1 MVAAAEDA
9 LLNAAANASSTG
21 SSPTSAFA
29 VFTLTLLMASMTG
42 LGSVPFFLLPKG
54 EKLSPLYAGLANAIA
69 CGVMLAASF
78 DMVHEGQPHG
88 PGLVVFGLFCGATFI
103 AFLQKILRAHEDVSF
118 ANLVGADAR
127 KTLLVVGI
135 MTAHSFGE
143 GSGVGVSFSGVH
155 GWAQGCLVTFAIGV
169 HNVPEGLAVST
180 VLASKGVKPMQ
191 CLFWSVVSSLPQTV
205 TAVPSFLFVET
216 FTSLMPFGVGF
227 SAGCMIWIVFAE
239 LLPDAFEGAEDARAV
254 ATAATMS
261 AAALEGFRMAMQ
273 RLDNEDGTLRAP
285 TLKDFGLGVDD
296 AGSGGGKSTFYLALA
311 PAFIASFA
319 LFTLR
324 FTNKRGMMLVE
335 RLFRD
340 KVRRNDEIDI
350 NNKNSNGNIEG
361 DVLKSSSGS
370 RKSNFADGKIG
381 ATLGIASGVLIV
393 MGFRA
398 LLLTLRAIYYG
409 GVVEIVFA
417 VVGVVL
423 ARLILL
429 RLPKLVFFD
438 AFSSSEGAEKNT
450 TTTTTNSS
458 SSLASLANGWD
469 AIDGAFEAFIVSITC
484 VSLSILDGVR
494 FASAS
499 ESLENIHIEFPAC
512 IRALLRT
519 APAALSA
526 FSCKAGNASELAL
539 RASLSV
545 GFAFFSSAVVAAKF
559 VKVFKS
565 EQDLNKHLEESSGK
579 KNLFKIEGLLEAAS
593 CLMCAYAFSR
603 ALWPRATRETR
614 RGSND
619 EQAGLMLGLMLGV
632 SANVALFAL
641 GSMTPY
647 MDAL

>member
-1 MVAAAEDA
+1 MVGAASEGALSSDDVVAAV
-9 LLNAAANASSTG
+9 T
-21 SSPTSAFA
+21 PTS
-29 VFTLTLLMASMTG
+29 VFVLTLLMASMTG

-191 CLFWSVVSSLPQTV
+191 CLFWSIMSSLPQTV

-285 TLKDFGLGVDD
+285 TLKDFGLGGDD
-296 AGSGGGKSTFYLALA
+296 VGSGGGGGKSTFYLALA

-324 FTNKRGMMLVE
+324 FTNKKGMLLVE

-350 NNKNSNGNIEG
+350 NSNNNNIEG
-361 DVLKSSSGS
+361 DVLKSSSAR
-370 RKSNFADGKIG
+370 RKSSFADGKIG

-393 MGFRA
+393 MGVRA
-398 LLLTLRAIYYG
+398 MLLTLRAIYYG

-417 VVGVVL
+417 VVGVML
-423 ARLILL
+423 ARFILL
-429 RLPKLVFFD
+429 RLPKLVFLDVFY
-438 AFSSSEGAEKNT
+438 SSESAEKNS
-450 TTTTTNSS
+450 TTTNSS

-469 AIDGAFEAFIVSITC
+469 AIDGAFEAFIVSVTC
-484 VSLSILDGVR
+484 VSLSVLDGVR

-512 IRALLRT
+512 IRALVRT

-545 GFAFFSSAVVAAKF
+545 GFAFFFSAVVAAKF

-565 EQDLNKHLEESSGK
+565 ERDLNKHLEESSGK

-647 MDAL
+647 TDAL

>member
-1 MVAAAEDA
+1 MVGAASEGALSSDDVVAAV
-9 LLNAAANASSTG
+9 T
-21 SSPTSAFA
+21 PTS
-29 VFTLTLLMASMTG
+29 VFVLTLLMASMTG

-191 CLFWSVVSSLPQTV
+191 CLFWSIVSSLPQTV

-285 TLKDFGLGVDD
+285 TLKDFGLGGDD
-296 AGSGGGKSTFYLALA
+296 VGSGGGGGKSTFYLALA

-324 FTNKRGMMLVE
+324 FTNKRGTLLVE

-350 NNKNSNGNIEG
+350 NSNNNNIEG
-361 DVLKSSSGS
+361 DVLKSSSAR
-370 RKSNFADGKIG
+370 RKSSFADGKIG

-393 MGFRA
+393 MGVRA
-398 LLLTLRAIYYG
+398 MLLTLRAIYYG

-417 VVGVVL
+417 VVGVML
-423 ARLILL
+423 ARFILL
-429 RLPKLVFFD
+429 RLPKLVFLDVFY
-438 AFSSSEGAEKNT
+438 SSESAEKNS
-450 TTTTTNSS
+450 TTTNSS

-469 AIDGAFEAFIVSITC
+469 AIDGAFEAFIVSVTC
-484 VSLSILDGVR
+484 VSLSVLDGVR

-512 IRALLRT
+512 IRALVRT

-545 GFAFFSSAVVAAKF
+545 GFAFFFSAVVAAKF

-565 EQDLNKHLEESSGK
+565 ERDLNKHLEESSGK

-647 MDAL
+647 TDAL

>member
-1 MVAAAEDA
+1 MVGAASEGALSSDDVVAAV
-9 LLNAAANASSTG
+9 T
-21 SSPTSAFA
+21 PTS
-29 VFTLTLLMASMTG
+29 VFVLTLLMASMTG

-285 TLKDFGLGVDD
+285 TLKDFGLGGDD
-296 AGSGGGKSTFYLALA
+296 VGSGGGGGKSTFYLALA

-324 FTNKRGMMLVE
+324 FTNKRGTLLVE

-350 NNKNSNGNIEG
+350 NSNNNNIEG
-361 DVLKSSSGS
+361 DVLKSSSAR
-370 RKSNFADGKIG
+370 RKSSFADGKIG

-393 MGFRA
+393 MGVRA
-398 LLLTLRAIYYG
+398 MLLTLRAIYYG

-417 VVGVVL
+417 VVGVML
-423 ARLILL
+423 ARFILL
-429 RLPKLVFFD
+429 RLPKLVFLD
-438 AFSSSEGAEKNT
+438 VFSSSESAEKNS
-450 TTTTTNSS
+450 TTTNSS

-484 VSLSILDGVR
+484 VSLSVLDGVR

-512 IRALLRT
+512 IRALVRT

-545 GFAFFSSAVVAAKF
+545 GFAFFFSAVVAAKF

-565 EQDLNKHLEESSGK
+565 ERDLNKHLEESSGK

-647 MDAL
+647 TDAL

>member
-1 MVAAAEDA
+1 
-9 LLNAAANASSTG
+9 
-21 SSPTSAFA
+21 
-29 VFTLTLLMASMTG
+29 
-42 LGSVPFFLLPKG
+42 
-54 EKLSPLYAGLANAIA
+54 
-69 CGVMLAASF
+69 
-78 DMVHEGQPHG
+78 
-88 PGLVVFGLFCGATFI
+88 
-103 AFLQKILRAHEDVSF
+103 
-118 ANLVGADAR
+118 
-127 KTLLVVGI
+127 
-135 MTAHSFGE
+135 
-143 GSGVGVSFSGVH
+143 
-155 GWAQGCLVTFAIGV
+155 
-169 HNVPEGLAVST
+169 
-180 VLASKGVKPMQ
+180 
-191 CLFWSVVSSLPQTV
+191 LFWSVVSSLPQTV

-239 LLPDAFEGAEDARAV
+239 LLPDAFEGAGDARAV

-285 TLKDFGLGVDD
+285 TLKDFGLGGDD
-296 AGSGGGKSTFYLALA
+296 VGSGGGGGKSTFYLALA

-324 FTNKRGMMLVE
+324 FTNKKGMLLVE

-340 KVRRNDEIDI
+340 KVRRNDEIDM
-350 NNKNSNGNIEG
+350 NSNNNNIEG
-361 DVLKSSSGS
+361 DVLKSSSAR
-370 RKSNFADGKIG
+370 RKSSFADGKIG

-393 MGFRA
+393 MGVRA
-398 LLLTLRAIYYG
+398 MLLTLRAIYYG

-417 VVGVVL
+417 VVGVML
-423 ARLILL
+423 ARFILL
-429 RLPKLVFFD
+429 RLPKLVFLD
-438 AFSSSEGAEKNT
+438 AFSSNESAEKNS
-450 TTTTTNSS
+450 TTTNSS

-484 VSLSILDGVR
+484 VSLSVLDGVR

-512 IRALLRT
+512 IRALVRT

-545 GFAFFSSAVVAAKF
+545 GFAFFFSAVVAAKF

-565 EQDLNKHLEESSGK
+565 ERDLNKHLEESSGK

-647 MDAL
+647 TDAL

>member
-1 MVAAAEDA
+1 MVGAASEGALSSDDVVAAV
-9 LLNAAANASSTG
+9 T
-21 SSPTSAFA
+21 PTS
-29 VFTLTLLMASMTG
+29 VFVLTLLMASMTG

-285 TLKDFGLGVDD
+285 TLKDFGLGGDD
-296 AGSGGGKSTFYLALA
+296 VGSGGGGGKSTFYLALA

-324 FTNKRGMMLVE
+324 FTNKKGMLLVE

-350 NNKNSNGNIEG
+350 NSNNNNIEG
-361 DVLKSSSGS
+361 DVLKSSSAR
-370 RKSNFADGKIG
+370 RKSSFADGKIG

-393 MGFRA
+393 MGVRA
-398 LLLTLRAIYYG
+398 MLLTLRAIYYG

-417 VVGVVL
+417 VVGVML
-423 ARLILL
+423 ARFILL
-429 RLPKLVFFD
+429 RLPKLVFLD
-438 AFSSSEGAEKNT
+438 AFSSNESAEKNS
-450 TTTTTNSS
+450 TTTNSS

-484 VSLSILDGVR
+484 VSLSVLDGVR

-512 IRALLRT
+512 IRALVRT

-545 GFAFFSSAVVAAKF
+545 GFAFFFSAVVAAKF

-565 EQDLNKHLEESSGK
+565 ERDLNKHLEESSGK

-647 MDAL
+647 TDAL

>member
-1 MVAAAEDA
+1 MVGAASEGALSSDDVVAAV
-9 LLNAAANASSTG
+9 T
-21 SSPTSAFA
+21 PTS
-29 VFTLTLLMASMTG
+29 VFVLTLLMASMTG

-254 ATAATMS
+254 ATAGTMS

-285 TLKDFGLGVDD
+285 TLKDFGLGGDD
-296 AGSGGGKSTFYLALA
+296 VGSGGGGGKSTFYLALA

-324 FTNKRGMMLVE
+324 FTNKKGMLLVE

-340 KVRRNDEIDI
+340 KVRRNDEIDM
-350 NNKNSNGNIEG
+350 NSNNNNIEG
-361 DVLKSSSGS
+361 DVLKSSSAR
-370 RKSNFADGKIG
+370 RKSSFADGKIG

-393 MGFRA
+393 MGVRA
-398 LLLTLRAIYYG
+398 MLLTLRAIYYG

-417 VVGVVL
+417 VVGVML
-423 ARLILL
+423 ARFILL
-429 RLPKLVFFD
+429 RLPKLVFLD
-438 AFSSSEGAEKNT
+438 AFSSNESAEKNS
-450 TTTTTNSS
+450 TTTNSS

-484 VSLSILDGVR
+484 VSLSVLDGVR

-512 IRALLRT
+512 IRALVRT

-545 GFAFFSSAVVAAKF
+545 GFAFFFSAVVAAKF

-565 EQDLNKHLEESSGK
+565 ERDLNKHLEESSGK

-647 MDAL
+647 TDAL

>member
-1 MVAAAEDA
+1 MVGAASEGALSSDDVVAAV
-9 LLNAAANASSTG
+9 T
-21 SSPTSAFA
+21 PTS
-29 VFTLTLLMASMTG
+29 VFVLTLLMASMTG

-191 CLFWSVVSSLPQTV
+191 CLFWSIVSSLPQTV

-273 RLDNEDGTLRAP
+273 RLDNEDGTLRSP
-285 TLKDFGLGVDD
+285 TLKDFGLGGDD
-296 AGSGGGKSTFYLALA
+296 VGSGGGGGKSTFYLALA

-324 FTNKRGMMLVE
+324 FTNKRGTLLVE

-350 NNKNSNGNIEG
+350 NSNNNNIEG
-361 DVLKSSSGS
+361 DVLKSSSAR
-370 RKSNFADGKIG
+370 RKSSFADGKIG
-381 ATLGIASGVLIV
+381 ATLGVASGVLIV
-393 MGFRA
+393 MGVRA
-398 LLLTLRAIYYG
+398 MLLTLRAIYYG

-417 VVGVVL
+417 VVGVML
-423 ARLILL
+423 ARFILL
-429 RLPKLVFFD
+429 RLPKLVFLD
-438 AFSSSEGAEKNT
+438 AFSSSESAEKNS
-450 TTTTTNSS
+450 TTTNSS
-458 SSLASLANGWD
+458 SSLAILANGWD

-484 VSLSILDGVR
+484 VSLSVLDGVR

-512 IRALLRT
+512 IRALVRT

-545 GFAFFSSAVVAAKF
+545 GFAFFFSAVVAAKF

-565 EQDLNKHLEESSGK
+565 ERDLNKHLEESSGK

-647 MDAL
+647 TDAL

>member
-1 MVAAAEDA
+1 MVGAASEGALSSDDVVAAV
-9 LLNAAANASSTG
+9 T
-21 SSPTSAFA
+21 PTS
-29 VFTLTLLMASMTG
+29 VFVLTLLMASMTG

-180 VLASKGVKPMQ
+180 VLASKGVKPIQ

-285 TLKDFGLGVDD
+285 TLKDFGLGGDD
-296 AGSGGGKSTFYLALA
+296 VGSGGGGGKSTFYLALA

-324 FTNKRGMMLVE
+324 FTNKKGMLLVE

-340 KVRRNDEIDI
+340 KVRRNDEIDM
-350 NNKNSNGNIEG
+350 NSNNNNIEG
-361 DVLKSSSGS
+361 DVLKSSSAR
-370 RKSNFADGKIG
+370 RKSSFADGKIG

-393 MGFRA
+393 MGVRA
-398 LLLTLRAIYYG
+398 MLLTLRAIYYG

-417 VVGVVL
+417 VVGVML
-423 ARLILL
+423 ARFILL
-429 RLPKLVFFD
+429 RLPKLVFLD
-438 AFSSSEGAEKNT
+438 AFSSNESAEKNS
-450 TTTTTNSS
+450 TTTNSS

-484 VSLSILDGVR
+484 VSLSVLDGVR

-512 IRALLRT
+512 IRALVRT

-545 GFAFFSSAVVAAKF
+545 GFAFFFSAVVAAKF

-565 EQDLNKHLEESSGK
+565 ERDLNKHLEESSGK

-647 MDAL
+647 TDAL

>member
-1 MVAAAEDA
+1 MNMVGAASEGALSSDDVVAAV
-9 LLNAAANASSTG
+9 T
-21 SSPTSAFA
+21 PTS
-29 VFTLTLLMASMTG
+29 VFVLTLLMASMTG

-191 CLFWSVVSSLPQTV
+191 CLFWSVMSSLPQTV

-285 TLKDFGLGVDD
+285 TLKDFGLGGDD
-296 AGSGGGKSTFYLALA
+296 VGSGGGGGKSTFYLALA

-324 FTNKRGMMLVE
+324 FTNKRGTLLVE

-350 NNKNSNGNIEG
+350 NSNNNNIEG
-361 DVLKSSSGS
+361 DVLKSSSAR
-370 RKSNFADGKIG
+370 RKSSFADGKIG

-393 MGFRA
+393 MGVRA
-398 LLLTLRAIYYG
+398 MLLTLRAIYYG

-417 VVGVVL
+417 VVGVML
-423 ARLILL
+423 ARFILL
-429 RLPKLVFFD
+429 RLPKLVFLDVFY
-438 AFSSSEGAEKNT
+438 SSESAEKNS
-450 TTTTTNSS
+450 TTTNSS

-484 VSLSILDGVR
+484 VSLSVLDGVR

-512 IRALLRT
+512 IRALVRT

-545 GFAFFSSAVVAAKF
+545 GFAFFFSAVVAAKF

-565 EQDLNKHLEESSGK
+565 ERDLNKHLEESSGK

-647 MDAL
+647 TDAL

>member
-1 MVAAAEDA
+1 MVGAAAEGA
-9 LLNAAANASSTG
+9 LSNDDVVASVT
-21 SSPTSAFA
+21 PTS
-29 VFTLTLLMASMTG
+29 VFVLTLLMASMTG

-103 AFLQKILRAHEDVSF
+103 AFLQKILRAHEGVSF

-191 CLFWSVVSSLPQTV
+191 CLFWSIVSSLPQTV

-273 RLDNEDGTLRAP
+273 RLDNEDGTLRAL
-285 TLKDFGLGVDD
+285 TLKDFGLGGDD
-296 AGSGGGKSTFYLALA
+296 VGSGSGGGKSTFYLALA

-324 FTNKRGMMLVE
+324 FTNKRGTLLVE

-350 NNKNSNGNIEG
+350 NSNNNNIEG
-361 DVLKSSSGS
+361 DVLKSSSAR
-370 RKSNFADGKIG
+370 RKSSFADGKIG

-393 MGFRA
+393 MGVRA
-398 LLLTLRAIYYG
+398 MLLTLRAIYYG

-417 VVGVVL
+417 VVGVML
-423 ARLILL
+423 ARFILL
-429 RLPKLVFFD
+429 RLPKLVFLD
-438 AFSSSEGAEKNT
+438 AFSSSESAEKNSA
-450 TTTTTNSS
+450 TTNSS

-484 VSLSILDGVR
+484 VSLSVLDGVR

-512 IRALLRT
+512 IRALVRT

-545 GFAFFSSAVVAAKF
+545 GFAFFFSAVVAAKF

-565 EQDLNKHLEESSGK
+565 ERDLNKHLEESSGK

-603 ALWPRATRETR
+603 ALWPRATKETR

-647 MDAL
+647 TDAL

>member
-1 MVAAAEDA
+1 MVGAASEGALSSDDVVAAV
-9 LLNAAANASSTG
+9 T
-21 SSPTSAFA
+21 PTS
-29 VFTLTLLMASMTG
+29 VFVLTLLMASMTG

-191 CLFWSVVSSLPQTV
+191 CLFWSVMSSLPQTV

-285 TLKDFGLGVDD
+285 TLKDFGLGGDD
-296 AGSGGGKSTFYLALA
+296 VGSGGGGGKSTFYLALA

-324 FTNKRGMMLVE
+324 FTNKKGMLLVE

-340 KVRRNDEIDI
+340 KVRRNDEIDM
-350 NNKNSNGNIEG
+350 NSNNNNIEG
-361 DVLKSSSGS
+361 DVLKSSSAR
-370 RKSNFADGKIG
+370 RKSSFADGKIG

-393 MGFRA
+393 MGVRA
-398 LLLTLRAIYYG
+398 MLLTLRAIYYG

-417 VVGVVL
+417 VVGVML
-423 ARLILL
+423 ARFILL
-429 RLPKLVFFD
+429 RLPKLVFLD
-438 AFSSSEGAEKNT
+438 AFSSNESAEKNS
-450 TTTTTNSS
+450 TTTNSS

-484 VSLSILDGVR
+484 VSLSVLDGVR

-512 IRALLRT
+512 IRALVRT

-545 GFAFFSSAVVAAKF
+545 GFAFFFSAVVAAKF

-565 EQDLNKHLEESSGK
+565 ERDLNKHLEESSGK

-647 MDAL
+647 TDAL

>member
-1 MVAAAEDA
+1 MNMVGAASEGALSSDDVVAAV
-9 LLNAAANASSTG
+9 T
-21 SSPTSAFA
+21 PTS
-29 VFTLTLLMASMTG
+29 VFVLTLLMASMTG

-285 TLKDFGLGVDD
+285 TLKDFGLGGDD
-296 AGSGGGKSTFYLALA
+296 VGSGGDGGKSTFYLALA

-324 FTNKRGMMLVE
+324 FTNKKGMLLVE

-340 KVRRNDEIDI
+340 KVRRNDEIDM
-350 NNKNSNGNIEG
+350 NSNNNNIEG
-361 DVLKSSSGS
+361 DVLKSSSAR
-370 RKSNFADGKIG
+370 RKSSFADGKIG

-393 MGFRA
+393 MGVRA
-398 LLLTLRAIYYG
+398 MLLTLRAIYYG

-417 VVGVVL
+417 VVGVML
-423 ARLILL
+423 ARFILL
-429 RLPKLVFFD
+429 RLPKLVFLDVFY
-438 AFSSSEGAEKNT
+438 SSESAEKNS
-450 TTTTTNSS
+450 TTTNSS

-484 VSLSILDGVR
+484 VSLSVLDGVR

-512 IRALLRT
+512 IRALVRT

-545 GFAFFSSAVVAAKF
+545 GFAFFFSAVVAAKF

-565 EQDLNKHLEESSGK
+565 ERDLNKHLEESSGK

-647 MDAL
+647 TDAL

>member
-1 MVAAAEDA
+1 MVGAASEGALSSDDVVAAV
-9 LLNAAANASSTG
+9 T
-21 SSPTSAFA
+21 PTS
-29 VFTLTLLMASMTG
+29 VFVLTLLMASMTG

-285 TLKDFGLGVDD
+285 TLKDFGLGGDD
-296 AGSGGGKSTFYLALA
+296 VGSGGGGGKSTFYLALA

-324 FTNKRGMMLVE
+324 FTNKRGTLLVE

-340 KVRRNDEIDI
+340 KVRRNDEIDM
-350 NNKNSNGNIEG
+350 NSNNNNIEG
-361 DVLKSSSGS
+361 DVLKSSSAR
-370 RKSNFADGKIG
+370 RKSSFADGKIG

-393 MGFRA
+393 MGVRA
-398 LLLTLRAIYYG
+398 MLLTLRAIYYG

-417 VVGVVL
+417 VVGVML
-423 ARLILL
+423 ARFILL
-429 RLPKLVFFD
+429 RLPKLVFLD
-438 AFSSSEGAEKNT
+438 AFSSNESAEKNS
-450 TTTTTNSS
+450 TTTNSS

-484 VSLSILDGVR
+484 VSLSVLDGVR

-512 IRALLRT
+512 IRALVRT

-545 GFAFFSSAVVAAKF
+545 GFAFFFSAVVAAKF

-565 EQDLNKHLEESSGK
+565 ERDLNKHLEESSGK

-647 MDAL
+647 TDAL

>member
-1 MVAAAEDA
+1 MVGAASEGALSSDDVVAAV
-9 LLNAAANASSTG
+9 T
-21 SSPTSAFA
+21 PTS
-29 VFTLTLLMASMTG
+29 VFVLTLLMASVTG

-88 PGLVVFGLFCGATFI
+88 PGLVVSGLFCGATFI

-191 CLFWSVVSSLPQTV
+191 CLFWSIVSSLPQTV

-261 AAALEGFRMAMQ
+261 AVALEGFRMAMQ

-285 TLKDFGLGVDD
+285 TLKDFGLGGDD
-296 AGSGGGKSTFYLALA
+296 VGSGGGGGKSTFYLALA

-324 FTNKRGMMLVE
+324 FTNKRGTLLVE

-350 NNKNSNGNIEG
+350 NSNNNNIEG
-361 DVLKSSSGS
+361 DVLKSSSAR
-370 RKSNFADGKIG
+370 RKSSFADGKIG

-393 MGFRA
+393 MGVRA
-398 LLLTLRAIYYG
+398 MLLTLRAIYYG

-417 VVGVVL
+417 VVGVML
-423 ARLILL
+423 ARFILL
-429 RLPKLVFFD
+429 RLPKLVFLDVFY
-438 AFSSSEGAEKNT
+438 SSESAEKNS
-450 TTTTTNSS
+450 TTTNSS

-484 VSLSILDGVR
+484 VSLSVLDGVR

-512 IRALLRT
+512 IRALVRT

-545 GFAFFSSAVVAAKF
+545 GFAFFFSAVVAAKF

-565 EQDLNKHLEESSGK
+565 ERDLNKHLEESSGK

-647 MDAL
+647 TDAL

>member
-1 MVAAAEDA
+1 MVGAASEGA
-9 LLNAAANASSTG
+9 LSNDDVVEAVT
-21 SSPTSAFA
+21 PTS
-29 VFTLTLLMASMTG
+29 VFVLTLLMASMTG

-103 AFLQKILRAHEDVSF
+103 AFLQKILRAHEGVSF

-155 GWAQGCLVTFAIGV
+155 GWAQGCLMTFAIGV

-191 CLFWSVVSSLPQTV
+191 CLFWSIVSSLPQTV

-254 ATAATMS
+254 ATAATIS

-285 TLKDFGLGVDD
+285 TLKDFGLGGDD
-296 AGSGGGKSTFYLALA
+296 VGSGSGGGKSTFYLALA

-324 FTNKRGMMLVE
+324 FTNKRGTLLVE

-350 NNKNSNGNIEG
+350 NSNNNNIEG
-361 DVLKSSSGS
+361 DVLKSSSAH
-370 RKSNFADGKIG
+370 RKSSFADGKIG

-393 MGFRA
+393 MGVRA
-398 LLLTLRAIYYG
+398 MLLTLRAIYYG
-409 GVVEIVFA
+409 GVVEIVLA
-417 VVGVVL
+417 VVGVML
-423 ARLILL
+423 ARFILL
-429 RLPKLVFFD
+429 RLPKLVFLD
-438 AFSSSEGAEKNT
+438 AFSSSESAEKNSA
-450 TTTTTNSS
+450 TTNSS

-484 VSLSILDGVR
+484 VSLSVLDGVR

-512 IRALLRT
+512 IRALVRT

-526 FSCKAGNASELAL
+526 FSCKTGNASELAL

-545 GFAFFSSAVVAAKF
+545 GFAFFFSAVVAAKF

-565 EQDLNKHLEESSGK
+565 ERDLNKHLEESSGK

-647 MDAL
+647 TDAL

>member
-1 MVAAAEDA
+1 MVGAAAEGA
-9 LLNAAANASSTG
+9 LSSDDVVAAVT
-21 SSPTSAFA
+21 PTS
-29 VFTLTLLMASMTG
+29 VFVLTLLMASMTG

-285 TLKDFGLGVDD
+285 TLKDFGLGGDD
-296 AGSGGGKSTFYLALA
+296 VGSGGGGGKSTFYLALA

-324 FTNKRGMMLVE
+324 FTNKRGTLLVE

-350 NNKNSNGNIEG
+350 NSNNNNIEG
-361 DVLKSSSGS
+361 DVLKSSSAR
-370 RKSNFADGKIG
+370 RKSSFADGKIG

-393 MGFRA
+393 MGVRA
-398 LLLTLRAIYYG
+398 MLLTLRAIYYG

-417 VVGVVL
+417 VVGVML
-423 ARLILL
+423 ARFILL
-429 RLPKLVFFD
+429 RLPKLVFLDVFY
-438 AFSSSEGAEKNT
+438 SSESAEKNS
-450 TTTTTNSS
+450 TTTNSS

-484 VSLSILDGVR
+484 VSLSVLDGVR

-512 IRALLRT
+512 IRALVRT

-545 GFAFFSSAVVAAKF
+545 GFAFFFSAVVAAKF

-565 EQDLNKHLEESSGK
+565 ERDLNKHLEESSGK

-647 MDAL
+647 TDAL

>member
-1 MVAAAEDA
+1 MVGAAAEGA
-9 LLNAAANASSTG
+9 LSSDDVVAAVT
-21 SSPTSAFA
+21 PTS
-29 VFTLTLLMASMTG
+29 VFVLTLLMASMTG

-180 VLASKGVKPMQ
+180 VLASKGVKPIQ

-285 TLKDFGLGVDD
+285 TLKDFGLGGDD
-296 AGSGGGKSTFYLALA
+296 VGSGGGGGKSTFYLALA

-324 FTNKRGMMLVE
+324 FTNKKGMLLVE

-340 KVRRNDEIDI
+340 KVRRNDEIDM
-350 NNKNSNGNIEG
+350 NSNNNNIEG
-361 DVLKSSSGS
+361 DVLKSSSAR
-370 RKSNFADGKIG
+370 RKSSFADGKIG

-393 MGFRA
+393 MGVRA
-398 LLLTLRAIYYG
+398 MLLTLRAIYYG

-417 VVGVVL
+417 VVGVML
-423 ARLILL
+423 ARFILL
-429 RLPKLVFFD
+429 RLPKLVFLD
-438 AFSSSEGAEKNT
+438 AFSSNESAEKNS
-450 TTTTTNSS
+450 TTTNSS

-484 VSLSILDGVR
+484 VSLSVLDGVR

-512 IRALLRT
+512 IRALVRT

-545 GFAFFSSAVVAAKF
+545 GFAFFFSAVVAAKF

-565 EQDLNKHLEESSGK
+565 ERDLNKHLEESSGK

-647 MDAL
+647 TDAL

>member
-1 MVAAAEDA
+1 MIDAAVERLRDDVAAH
-9 LLNAAANASSTG
+9 NTQ
-21 SSPTSAFA
+21 TSAFS
-29 VFTLTLLMASMTG
+29 VFVLTFVMAAMTG
-42 LGSVPFFLLPKG
+42 LGSIPFFLLPKG
-54 EKLSPLYAGLANAIA
+54 EKLAPLYAGLANAIA

-103 AFLQKILRAHEDVSF
+103 AFLQKILHAHEDVSF

-169 HNVPEGLAVST
+169 HNIPEGLAVST
-180 VLASKGVKPMQ
+180 VLASKGVKPVQ
-191 CLFWSVVSSLPQTV
+191 CLFWSVLSSLPQTV

-261 AAALEGFRMAMQ
+261 AVALEGFRMAMLK
-273 RLDNEDGTLRAP
+273 LDNEDGTLRAP
-285 TLKDFGLGVDD
+285 TLKDFGLGGDE
-296 AGSGGGKSTFYLALA
+296 STSGGKSTFYLAIA

-319 LFTLR
+319 LSTLR
-324 FTNKRGMMLVE
+324 FTNKRGTLLVE

-340 KVRRNDEIDI
+340 KMRRNDEIDI
-350 NNKNSNGNIEG
+350 NNNNNIEG
-361 DVLKSSSGS
+361 GVLKSSSS
-370 RKSNFADGKIG
+370 RSKSSLADGKIG
-381 ATLGIASGVLIV
+381 ATLGIASGILIV
-393 MGFRA
+393 MGVRA

-409 GVVEIVFA
+409 GGVEILFA
-417 VVGVVL
+417 IGGIFL
-423 ARLILL
+423 ARFIMLQ
-429 RLPKLVFFD
+429 LPKLVFSN
-438 AFSSSEGAEKNT
+438 AFSVSSENEEKNT
-450 TTTTTNSS
+450 DRMTTNSG

-484 VSLSILDGVR
+484 TFLSVLDGVR
-494 FASAS
+494 FASAA
-499 ESLENIHIEFPAC
+499 ESLENIHIKFPAC

-545 GFAFFSSAVVAAKF
+545 GFAFFFSAVAAAKF

-565 EQDLNKHLEESSGK
+565 VHELNKHLEESSGR
-579 KNLFKIEGLLEAAS
+579 KNLFKIEGSLEAAS

-619 EQAGLMLGLMLGV
+619 EQAGLMLGLLLGV

-641 GSMTPY
+641 GTMTPY
-647 MDAL
+647 MDAI

>member
-1 MVAAAEDA
+1 MVGAAAEGA
-9 LLNAAANASSTG
+9 LSNDDVVASVT
-21 SSPTSAFA
+21 PTS
-29 VFTLTLLMASMTG
+29 VFVLTLLMASMTG

-155 GWAQGCLVTFAIGV
+155 GWAQGCLMTFAIGV

-191 CLFWSVVSSLPQTV
+191 CLFWSIVSSLPQTV

-254 ATAATMS
+254 ATAATIS

-273 RLDNEDGTLRAP
+273 RLDNEDGTLRAL
-285 TLKDFGLGVDD
+285 TLKDFGLGGDD
-296 AGSGGGKSTFYLALA
+296 VGSGGGGGKSTFYLALA

-324 FTNKRGMMLVE
+324 FTNKRGTLLVE

-350 NNKNSNGNIEG
+350 NSNNNNIEG
-361 DVLKSSSGS
+361 DVLKSSSAH
-370 RKSNFADGKIG
+370 RKSSFADGKIG

-393 MGFRA
+393 MGVRA
-398 LLLTLRAIYYG
+398 MLLTLRAIYYG

-417 VVGVVL
+417 VVGVML
-423 ARLILL
+423 ARFILL
-429 RLPKLVFFD
+429 RLPKLVFLD
-438 AFSSSEGAEKNT
+438 AFSSSESAEKNSA
-450 TTTTTNSS
+450 TTNSS

-484 VSLSILDGVR
+484 VSLSVLDGVR

-512 IRALLRT
+512 IRALVRT

-526 FSCKAGNASELAL
+526 FSCKTGNASELAL

-545 GFAFFSSAVVAAKF
+545 GFAFFFSAVVAAKF

-565 EQDLNKHLEESSGK
+565 ERDLNKHLEESSGK

-647 MDAL
+647 TDAL

>member
-1 MVAAAEDA
+1 
-9 LLNAAANASSTG
+9 
-21 SSPTSAFA
+21 
-29 VFTLTLLMASMTG
+29 
-42 LGSVPFFLLPKG
+42 
-54 EKLSPLYAGLANAIA
+54 
-69 CGVMLAASF
+69 MLAASF

-103 AFLQKILRAHEDVSF
+103 AFLQKILHAHEDVSF

-169 HNVPEGLAVST
+169 HNIPEGLAVST
-180 VLASKGVKPMQ
+180 VLASKGVKPVQ
-191 CLFWSVVSSLPQTV
+191 CLFWSVLSSLPQTV

-261 AAALEGFRMAMQ
+261 AVALEGFRMAMLK
-273 RLDNEDGTLRAP
+273 LDNEDGTLRAP
-285 TLKDFGLGVDD
+285 TLKDFGLGGDE
-296 AGSGGGKSTFYLALA
+296 STSGGKSTFYLAIA

-319 LFTLR
+319 LSTLR
-324 FTNKRGMMLVE
+324 FTNKRGTLLVE

-340 KVRRNDEIDI
+340 KMRRNDEIDI
-350 NNKNSNGNIEG
+350 NNNNNIEG
-361 DVLKSSSGS
+361 GVLKSSSS
-370 RKSNFADGKIG
+370 RSKSSLADGKIG
-381 ATLGIASGVLIV
+381 ATLGIASGILIV
-393 MGFRA
+393 MGVRA

-409 GVVEIVFA
+409 GGVEILFA
-417 VVGVVL
+417 IGGIFL
-423 ARLILL
+423 ARFIMLQ
-429 RLPKLVFFD
+429 LPKLVFSN
-438 AFSSSEGAEKNT
+438 AFSVSSENEEKNT
-450 TTTTTNSS
+450 DRMTTNSG

-484 VSLSILDGVR
+484 TFLSVLDGVR
-494 FASAS
+494 FASAA
-499 ESLENIHIEFPAC
+499 ESLENIHIKFPAC

-545 GFAFFSSAVVAAKF
+545 GFAFFFSAVAAAKF

-565 EQDLNKHLEESSGK
+565 VHELNKHLEESSGR
-579 KNLFKIEGLLEAAS
+579 KNLFKIEGSLEAAS

-619 EQAGLMLGLMLGV
+619 EQAGLMLGLLLGV

-641 GSMTPY
+641 GTMTPY
-647 MDAL
+647 MDAI

>member
-1 MVAAAEDA
+1 MVGAAAKGALSNDDVVAAV
-9 LLNAAANASSTG
+9 T
-21 SSPTSAFA
+21 PTS
-29 VFTLTLLMASMTG
+29 VFVLTLLMASMTG

-273 RLDNEDGTLRAP
+273 RLDNEDGTLRSP
-285 TLKDFGLGVDD
+285 TLKDFGLGGDD
-296 AGSGGGKSTFYLALA
+296 VGSGGGGGKSTFYLALA

-324 FTNKRGMMLVE
+324 FTNKKGMLLVE

-340 KVRRNDEIDI
+340 KVRRNDEIDM
-350 NNKNSNGNIEG
+350 NSNNNNIEG
-361 DVLKSSSGS
+361 DVLKSSSAR
-370 RKSNFADGKIG
+370 RKSSFEDGKIG

-393 MGFRA
+393 MGVRA
-398 LLLTLRAIYYG
+398 MLLTLRAIYYG

-417 VVGVVL
+417 VVGVML
-423 ARLILL
+423 ARFILL
-429 RLPKLVFFD
+429 RLPKLVFLD
-438 AFSSSEGAEKNT
+438 AFSSNESAEKNS
-450 TTTTTNSS
+450 TTTNSS

-484 VSLSILDGVR
+484 VSLSVLDGVR

-512 IRALLRT
+512 IRALVRT

-545 GFAFFSSAVVAAKF
+545 GFAFFFSAVVAAKF

-565 EQDLNKHLEESSGK
+565 ERDLNKHLEESSGK

-647 MDAL
+647 TDAL

>member
-1 MVAAAEDA
+1 MVGAASEGALSSDDVVAAV
-9 LLNAAANASSTG
+9 T
-21 SSPTSAFA
+21 PTS
-29 VFTLTLLMASMTG
+29 VFVLTLLMASMTG

-285 TLKDFGLGVDD
+285 TLKDFGLGGDD
-296 AGSGGGKSTFYLALA
+296 VGSGGGGGKSTFYLALA

-324 FTNKRGMMLVE
+324 FTNKKGMLLVE

-340 KVRRNDEIDI
+340 KVRRNDEIDM
-350 NNKNSNGNIEG
+350 NSNNNNIEG
-361 DVLKSSSGS
+361 DVLKSSSAR
-370 RKSNFADGKIG
+370 RKSSFADGKIG

-393 MGFRA
+393 MGVRA
-398 LLLTLRAIYYG
+398 MLLTLRAIYYG

-417 VVGVVL
+417 VVGVML
-423 ARLILL
+423 ARFILL
-429 RLPKLVFFD
+429 RLPKLVFLD
-438 AFSSSEGAEKNT
+438 AFSSNESAEKNS
-450 TTTTTNSS
+450 TTTNSS

-484 VSLSILDGVR
+484 VSLSVLDGVR

-512 IRALLRT
+512 IRALVRT

-545 GFAFFSSAVVAAKF
+545 GFAFFFSAVVAAKF

-565 EQDLNKHLEESSGK
+565 ERDLNKHLEESSGK

-614 RGSND
+614 KGSND

-647 MDAL
+647 TDAL

>member
-1 MVAAAEDA
+1 MVGAASEGALSSDDVVAAV
-9 LLNAAANASSTG
+9 T
-21 SSPTSAFA
+21 PTS
-29 VFTLTLLMASMTG
+29 VFVLTLLMASMTG

-285 TLKDFGLGVDD
+285 TLKDFGLGGDD
-296 AGSGGGKSTFYLALA
+296 VGSGGGGGKSTFYLALA

-324 FTNKRGMMLVE
+324 FTNKKGMLLVE

-340 KVRRNDEIDI
+340 KVRRNDEIDM
-350 NNKNSNGNIEG
+350 NSNNNNIEG
-361 DVLKSSSGS
+361 DVLKSSSAR
-370 RKSNFADGKIG
+370 RKSSFADGKIG

-393 MGFRA
+393 MGVRA
-398 LLLTLRAIYYG
+398 MLLTLRAIYYG

-417 VVGVVL
+417 VVGVML
-423 ARLILL
+423 ARFILL
-429 RLPKLVFFD
+429 RLPKLVFLD
-438 AFSSSEGAEKNT
+438 AFSSNESAEKNS
-450 TTTTTNSS
+450 TTTNSS

-484 VSLSILDGVR
+484 VSLSVLDGVR

-512 IRALLRT
+512 IRALVRT

-545 GFAFFSSAVVAAKF
+545 GFAFFFSAVVAAKF

-565 EQDLNKHLEESSGK
+565 ERDLNKHLEESSGK

-603 ALWPRATRETR
+603 ALWPRATRATR

-647 MDAL
+647 TDAL

>member
-1 MVAAAEDA
+1 MVGAASEGALSSDDVVAAV
-9 LLNAAANASSTG
+9 T
-21 SSPTSAFA
+21 PTS
-29 VFTLTLLMASMTG
+29 VFVLTLLMASMTG

-285 TLKDFGLGVDD
+285 TLKDFGLGGDD
-296 AGSGGGKSTFYLALA
+296 VGSGGGGGKSTFYLALA

-324 FTNKRGMMLVE
+324 FTNKKGMLLVE

-340 KVRRNDEIDI
+340 KVRRNDEIDM
-350 NNKNSNGNIEG
+350 NSNNNNIEG
-361 DVLKSSSGS
+361 DVLKSSSAR
-370 RKSNFADGKIG
+370 RKSSFADGKIG

-393 MGFRA
+393 MGVRA
-398 LLLTLRAIYYG
+398 MLLTLRAIYYG

-417 VVGVVL
+417 VVGVML
-423 ARLILL
+423 ARFILL
-429 RLPKLVFFD
+429 RLPKLVFLD
-438 AFSSSEGAEKNT
+438 AFSSNESAEKNS
-450 TTTTTNSS
+450 TTTNSS

-484 VSLSILDGVR
+484 VSLSVLDGVR

-512 IRALLRT
+512 IRALVRT

-545 GFAFFSSAVVAAKF
+545 GFAFFFSAVVAAKF

-565 EQDLNKHLEESSGK
+565 DRDLNKHLEESSGK

-647 MDAL
+647 TDAL

>member
-1 MVAAAEDA
+1 MVGAASEGALSSDDVVAAV
-9 LLNAAANASSTG
+9 T
-21 SSPTSAFA
+21 PTS
-29 VFTLTLLMASMTG
+29 VFVLTLLMASMTG

-191 CLFWSVVSSLPQTV
+191 CLFWSIMSSLPQTV

-285 TLKDFGLGVDD
+285 TLKDFGLGGDD
-296 AGSGGGKSTFYLALA
+296 VGSGGGGGKSTFYLALA

-324 FTNKRGMMLVE
+324 FTNKRGTLLVE

-350 NNKNSNGNIEG
+350 NSNNNNIEG
-361 DVLKSSSGS
+361 DVLKSSSAR
-370 RKSNFADGKIG
+370 RKSSFADGKIG

-393 MGFRA
+393 MGVRA
-398 LLLTLRAIYYG
+398 MLLTLRAIYYG

-417 VVGVVL
+417 VVGVML
-423 ARLILL
+423 ARFILL
-429 RLPKLVFFD
+429 RLPKLVFLDVFY
-438 AFSSSEGAEKNT
+438 SSESAEKNS
-450 TTTTTNSS
+450 TTTNSS

-469 AIDGAFEAFIVSITC
+469 AIDGAFEAFIVSVTC
-484 VSLSILDGVR
+484 VSLSVLDGVR

-512 IRALLRT
+512 IRALVRT

-545 GFAFFSSAVVAAKF
+545 GFAFFFSAVVAAKF

-565 EQDLNKHLEESSGK
+565 ERDLNKHLEESSGK

-647 MDAL
+647 TDAL

>member
-1 MVAAAEDA
+1 MVGAASEGALSSDDVVAAV
-9 LLNAAANASSTG
+9 T
-21 SSPTSAFA
+21 PTS
-29 VFTLTLLMASMTG
+29 VFVLTLLMASMTG

-285 TLKDFGLGVDD
+285 TLKDFGLGGDD
-296 AGSGGGKSTFYLALA
+296 VGSGGGGGKSTFYLALA

-324 FTNKRGMMLVE
+324 FTNKKGMLLVE

-340 KVRRNDEIDI
+340 KVRRNDEIDM
-350 NNKNSNGNIEG
+350 NSNNNNIEG
-361 DVLKSSSGS
+361 DVLKSSSAR
-370 RKSNFADGKIG
+370 RKSSFADGKIG

-393 MGFRA
+393 MGVRA
-398 LLLTLRAIYYG
+398 MLLTLRAIYYG

-417 VVGVVL
+417 VVGVML
-423 ARLILL
+423 ARFILL
-429 RLPKLVFFD
+429 RLPKLVFLD
-438 AFSSSEGAEKNT
+438 AFSSNESAEKNS
-450 TTTTTNSS
+450 TTTNSS

-484 VSLSILDGVR
+484 VSLSVLDGVR

-512 IRALLRT
+512 IRALVRT

-545 GFAFFSSAVVAAKF
+545 GFAFFFSAVVAAKF

-565 EQDLNKHLEESSGK
+565 ERDLNKHLEESSGK

-647 MDAL
+647 TDAL

>member
-1 MVAAAEDA
+1 MVGAAAEGA
-9 LLNAAANASSTG
+9 LSNDDVVASVT
-21 SSPTSAFA
+21 PTS
-29 VFTLTLLMASMTG
+29 VFVLTLLMASMTG

-155 GWAQGCLVTFAIGV
+155 GWAQGCLMTFAIGV

-191 CLFWSVVSSLPQTV
+191 CLFWSIVSSLPQTV

-273 RLDNEDGTLRAP
+273 RLDNEDGTLRAL
-285 TLKDFGLGVDD
+285 TLKDFGLGGDD
-296 AGSGGGKSTFYLALA
+296 VGSGSGGGKSTFYLALA

-324 FTNKRGMMLVE
+324 FTNKRGTLLVE

-350 NNKNSNGNIEG
+350 NSNNNNIEG
-361 DVLKSSSGS
+361 DVLKSSSAR
-370 RKSNFADGKIG
+370 RKNSFADGKIG

-393 MGFRA
+393 MGVRA
-398 LLLTLRAIYYG
+398 MLLTLRAIYYG

-417 VVGVVL
+417 VVGVML
-423 ARLILL
+423 ARFILL
-429 RLPKLVFFD
+429 RLPKLVFLD
-438 AFSSSEGAEKNT
+438 AFSSSESAEKNSA
-450 TTTTTNSS
+450 TTNSS

-484 VSLSILDGVR
+484 VSLSVLDGVR

-512 IRALLRT
+512 IRALVRT

-526 FSCKAGNASELAL
+526 FSCKTGNASELAL

-545 GFAFFSSAVVAAKF
+545 GFAFFFSAVVAAKF

-565 EQDLNKHLEESSGK
+565 ERDLNKHLEESSGK

-647 MDAL
+647 TDAL

>member
-1 MVAAAEDA
+1 MVGAASEGALSSDDVVAAV
-9 LLNAAANASSTG
+9 T
-21 SSPTSAFA
+21 PTS
-29 VFTLTLLMASMTG
+29 VFVLTLLMASMTG

-191 CLFWSVVSSLPQTV
+191 CLFWSIMSSLPQTV

-285 TLKDFGLGVDD
+285 TLKDFGLGGDD
-296 AGSGGGKSTFYLALA
+296 VGSGGGGGKSTFYLALA

-324 FTNKRGMMLVE
+324 FTNKKGMLLVE

-350 NNKNSNGNIEG
+350 NSNNNNIEG
-361 DVLKSSSGS
+361 DVLKSSSAR
-370 RKSNFADGKIG
+370 RKSSFADGKIG

-393 MGFRA
+393 MGVRA
-398 LLLTLRAIYYG
+398 MLLTLRAIYYG

-417 VVGVVL
+417 VVGVML
-423 ARLILL
+423 ARFILL
-429 RLPKLVFFD
+429 RLPKLVFLD
-438 AFSSSEGAEKNT
+438 VFSSSESAEKNS
-450 TTTTTNSS
+450 TTTNSS
-458 SSLASLANGWD
+458 SSLASLANGRD

-484 VSLSILDGVR
+484 VSLSVLDGVR

-512 IRALLRT
+512 IRALVRT

-545 GFAFFSSAVVAAKF
+545 GFAFFFSAVVAAKF

-565 EQDLNKHLEESSGK
+565 ERDLNKHLEESSGK

-647 MDAL
+647 TDAL

>member
-1 MVAAAEDA
+1 MVGAASEGA
-9 LLNAAANASSTG
+9 LSNDDVVEAVT
-21 SSPTSAFA
+21 PTS
-29 VFTLTLLMASMTG
+29 VFVLTLLMASMTG

-155 GWAQGCLVTFAIGV
+155 GWAQGCLMTFAIGV

-191 CLFWSVVSSLPQTV
+191 CLFWSIVSSLPQTV

-273 RLDNEDGTLRAP
+273 RLDNEDGTLRAL
-285 TLKDFGLGVDD
+285 TLKDFGLGGDD
-296 AGSGGGKSTFYLALA
+296 VGSGSGGGKSTFYLALA

-324 FTNKRGMMLVE
+324 FTNKRGTLLVE

-350 NNKNSNGNIEG
+350 NSNNNNIEG
-361 DVLKSSSGS
+361 DVLKSSSAH
-370 RKSNFADGKIG
+370 RKSSFADGKIG

-393 MGFRA
+393 MGVRA
-398 LLLTLRAIYYG
+398 MLLTLRAIYYG

-417 VVGVVL
+417 VVGVML
-423 ARLILL
+423 ARFILL
-429 RLPKLVFFD
+429 RLPKLVFLD
-438 AFSSSEGAEKNT
+438 AFSSSESAEKNSA
-450 TTTTTNSS
+450 TTNSS

-484 VSLSILDGVR
+484 VSLSVLDGVR

-512 IRALLRT
+512 IRALVRT

-526 FSCKAGNASELAL
+526 FSCKTGNASELAL

-545 GFAFFSSAVVAAKF
+545 GFAFFFSAVVAAKF

-565 EQDLNKHLEESSGK
+565 ERDLNKHLEESSGK

-647 MDAL
+647 TDAL

>member
-1 MVAAAEDA
+1 MVGAASEGA
-9 LLNAAANASSTG
+9 LSNDDVVE
-21 SSPTSAFA
+21 A
-29 VFTLTLLMASMTG
+29 VTPKSVFVLTLLMASMTG

-155 GWAQGCLVTFAIGV
+155 GWAQGCLMTFAIGV

-191 CLFWSVVSSLPQTV
+191 CLFWSIVSSLPQTV

-273 RLDNEDGTLRAP
+273 RLDNEDGTLRAL
-285 TLKDFGLGVDD
+285 TLKDFGLGGDD
-296 AGSGGGKSTFYLALA
+296 VGSGSGGGKSTFYLALA

-324 FTNKRGMMLVE
+324 FTNKRGTLLVE

-350 NNKNSNGNIEG
+350 NSNNNNIEG
-361 DVLKSSSGS
+361 DVLKSSSAR
-370 RKSNFADGKIG
+370 RKNSFADGKIG

-393 MGFRA
+393 MGVRA
-398 LLLTLRAIYYG
+398 MLLTLRAIYYG

-417 VVGVVL
+417 VVGVML
-423 ARLILL
+423 ARFILL
-429 RLPKLVFFD
+429 RLPKLVFLD
-438 AFSSSEGAEKNT
+438 AFSSSESAEKNSA
-450 TTTTTNSS
+450 TTNSS

-484 VSLSILDGVR
+484 VSLSVLDGVR

-512 IRALLRT
+512 IRALVRT

-526 FSCKAGNASELAL
+526 FSCKTGNASELAL

-545 GFAFFSSAVVAAKF
+545 GFAFFFSAVVAAKF

-565 EQDLNKHLEESSGK
+565 ERDLNKHLEESSGK

-647 MDAL
+647 TDAL

>member
-1 MVAAAEDA
+1 MVGAASEGALSSDDVVAAV
-9 LLNAAANASSTG
+9 T
-21 SSPTSAFA
+21 PTS
-29 VFTLTLLMASMTG
+29 VFVLTLLMASMTG

-285 TLKDFGLGVDD
+285 TLKDFGLGGDD
-296 AGSGGGKSTFYLALA
+296 VGSGGGGGKSTFYLALA

-324 FTNKRGMMLVE
+324 FTNKKGMLLVE

-340 KVRRNDEIDI
+340 KVRRNDEIDM
-350 NNKNSNGNIEG
+350 NSNNNNIEG
-361 DVLKSSSGS
+361 DVLKSSSAR
-370 RKSNFADGKIG
+370 RKSSFADGKIG

-393 MGFRA
+393 MGVRA
-398 LLLTLRAIYYG
+398 MLLTLRAIYYG

-417 VVGVVL
+417 VVGVML
-423 ARLILL
+423 ARFILL
-429 RLPKLVFFD
+429 RLPKLVFLD
-438 AFSSSEGAEKNT
+438 AFSSNESAEKNS
-450 TTTTTNSS
+450 TTTNSS

-484 VSLSILDGVR
+484 VSLSVLDGVR

-512 IRALLRT
+512 IRALVRT
-519 APAALSA
+519 TPAALSA

-545 GFAFFSSAVVAAKF
+545 GFAFFFSAVVAAKF

-565 EQDLNKHLEESSGK
+565 ERDLNKHLEESSGK

-593 CLMCAYAFSR
+593 CLRCAYAFSR

-647 MDAL
+647 TDAL

>member
-1 MVAAAEDA
+1 MNMVGAASEGALSSDDVVAAV
-9 LLNAAANASSTG
+9 T
-21 SSPTSAFA
+21 PTS
-29 VFTLTLLMASMTG
+29 VFVLTLLMASMTG

-285 TLKDFGLGVDD
+285 TLKDFGLGGDD
-296 AGSGGGKSTFYLALA
+296 VGSGGGGGKSTFYLALA

-324 FTNKRGMMLVE
+324 FTNKRGTLLVE

-350 NNKNSNGNIEG
+350 NSNNNNIEG
-361 DVLKSSSGS
+361 DVLKSSSAR
-370 RKSNFADGKIG
+370 RKSSFADGKIG

-393 MGFRA
+393 MGVRA
-398 LLLTLRAIYYG
+398 MLLTLRAIYYG

-417 VVGVVL
+417 VVGVML
-423 ARLILL
+423 ARFILL
-429 RLPKLVFFD
+429 RLPKLVFLDVFY
-438 AFSSSEGAEKNT
+438 SSESAEKNS
-450 TTTTTNSS
+450 TTTNSS

-469 AIDGAFEAFIVSITC
+469 AIDGAFEAFIVSVTC
-484 VSLSILDGVR
+484 VSLSVLDGVR

-512 IRALLRT
+512 IRALVRT

-545 GFAFFSSAVVAAKF
+545 GFAFFFSAVVAAKF

-565 EQDLNKHLEESSGK
+565 ERDLNKHLEESSGK

-647 MDAL
+647 TDAL

>member
-1 MVAAAEDA
+1 MIDAAAERLRDDV
-9 LLNAAANASSTG
+9 AAHNTQ
-21 SSPTSAFA
+21 TSAFS
-29 VFTLTLLMASMTG
+29 VFVLTFVMAAMTG
-42 LGSVPFFLLPKG
+42 LGSIPFFLLPKG
-54 EKLSPLYAGLANAIA
+54 EKLAPLYAGLANAIA

-169 HNVPEGLAVST
+169 HNIPEGLAVST
-180 VLASKGVKPMQ
+180 VLASKGVKPVQ
-191 CLFWSVVSSLPQTV
+191 CLFWSVLSSLPQTL

-261 AAALEGFRMAMQ
+261 AVALEGFRMAMLK
-273 RLDNEDGTLRAP
+273 LDNEDGTLRAP
-285 TLKDFGLGVDD
+285 TLKDFGLGGDE
-296 AGSGGGKSTFYLALA
+296 STSGGKSTFYLAIA

-319 LFTLR
+319 LSTLR
-324 FTNKRGMMLVE
+324 FTNKRGTLLVE

-340 KVRRNDEIDI
+340 KMRRNDEIDI
-350 NNKNSNGNIEG
+350 NNNNNIEG
-361 DVLKSSSGS
+361 GVLKSSSS
-370 RKSNFADGKIG
+370 RSKSSLADGKIG
-381 ATLGIASGVLIV
+381 ATLGIASGILIV
-393 MGFRA
+393 MGVRA

-409 GVVEIVFA
+409 GAVEILFA
-417 VVGVVL
+417 IGGIFL
-423 ARLILL
+423 ARFIMLQ
-429 RLPKLVFFD
+429 LPKLVFSN
-438 AFSSSEGAEKNT
+438 AFSVSSENEEKNT
-450 TTTTTNSS
+450 DRMTTNSG

-484 VSLSILDGVR
+484 TFLSVLDGVR
-494 FASAS
+494 FASAA

-545 GFAFFSSAVVAAKF
+545 GFAFFFSAVAAAKF

-565 EQDLNKHLEESSGK
+565 VHELNKHLEESSGR
-579 KNLFKIEGLLEAAS
+579 KNLFKIEGSLEAAS

-619 EQAGLMLGLMLGV
+619 EQAGLMLGLLLGV

-641 GSMTPY
+641 GTMTPY
-647 MDAL
+647 MDAI

>member
-1 MVAAAEDA
+1 MIDTAAERLRDDVAAH
-9 LLNAAANASSTG
+9 NTQ
-21 SSPTSAFA
+21 TSAFS
-29 VFTLTLLMASMTG
+29 VFVLTFVMAAMTG
-42 LGSVPFFLLPKG
+42 LGSIPFFLLPKG
-54 EKLSPLYAGLANAIA
+54 EKLAPLYAGLANAIA

-103 AFLQKILRAHEDVSF
+103 AFLQKILHAHEDVSF

-169 HNVPEGLAVST
+169 HNIPEGLAVST
-180 VLASKGVKPMQ
+180 VLASKGVKPVQ
-191 CLFWSVVSSLPQTV
+191 CLFWSVLSSLPQTV

-261 AAALEGFRMAMQ
+261 AVALEGFRMAMLK
-273 RLDNEDGTLRAP
+273 LDNEDGTLRAP
-285 TLKDFGLGVDD
+285 TLKDFGLGGDE
-296 AGSGGGKSTFYLALA
+296 STSGGKSTFYLAIA

-319 LFTLR
+319 LSTLR
-324 FTNKRGMMLVE
+324 FTNKRGTLLVE

-340 KVRRNDEIDI
+340 KMRRNDEIDI
-350 NNKNSNGNIEG
+350 NNNNNIEG
-361 DVLKSSSGS
+361 GVLKSSSGRS
-370 RKSNFADGKIG
+370 KSSLADGKIG
-381 ATLGIASGVLIV
+381 ATLGIASGILIV
-393 MGFRA
+393 MGVRA

-409 GVVEIVFA
+409 GAVEILFA
-417 VVGVVL
+417 IGGIFL
-423 ARLILL
+423 ARFIMLQ
-429 RLPKLVFFD
+429 LPKLVFSN
-438 AFSSSEGAEKNT
+438 AFSVSSENEEKNT
-450 TTTTTNSS
+450 DRMTTNSG

-484 VSLSILDGVR
+484 TFLSVLDGVR
-494 FASAS
+494 FASAA

-545 GFAFFSSAVVAAKF
+545 GFAFFFSAVAAAKF

-565 EQDLNKHLEESSGK
+565 VHELNKHLEESSGR
-579 KNLFKIEGLLEAAS
+579 KNLFKIEGSLEAAS

-619 EQAGLMLGLMLGV
+619 EQAGLMLGLLLGV

-641 GSMTPY
+641 GTMTPY
-647 MDAL
+647 MDAI

>member
-1 MVAAAEDA
+1 MNMVGAASEGALSSDDVVAAV
-9 LLNAAANASSTG
+9 T
-21 SSPTSAFA
+21 PTS
-29 VFTLTLLMASMTG
+29 VFVLTLLMASMTG

-285 TLKDFGLGVDD
+285 TLKDFGLGGDD
-296 AGSGGGKSTFYLALA
+296 VGSGGGGGKSTFYLALA

-324 FTNKRGMMLVE
+324 FTNKRGTLLVE

-350 NNKNSNGNIEG
+350 NSNNNNIEG
-361 DVLKSSSGS
+361 DVLKSSSAR
-370 RKSNFADGKIG
+370 RKSSFADGKIG

-393 MGFRA
+393 MGVRA
-398 LLLTLRAIYYG
+398 MLLTLRAIYYG

-417 VVGVVL
+417 VVGVML
-423 ARLILL
+423 ARFILL
-429 RLPKLVFFD
+429 RLPKLVFLDVFY
-438 AFSSSEGAEKNT
+438 SSESAEKNS
-450 TTTTTNSS
+450 TTTNSS
-458 SSLASLANGWD
+458 SSLASLVNGWD

-484 VSLSILDGVR
+484 VSLSVLDGVR

-512 IRALLRT
+512 IRALVRT

-545 GFAFFSSAVVAAKF
+545 GFAFFFSAVVAAKF

-565 EQDLNKHLEESSGK
+565 ERDLNKHLEESSGK

-647 MDAL
+647 TDAL

>member
-1 MVAAAEDA
+1 MVGAASEGALSSDDVVAAV
-9 LLNAAANASSTG
+9 T
-21 SSPTSAFA
+21 PTS
-29 VFTLTLLMASMTG
+29 VFVLTLLMASMTG

-191 CLFWSVVSSLPQTV
+191 CLFWSIVSSLPQTV

-273 RLDNEDGTLRAP
+273 RLDNEDGTLRSP
-285 TLKDFGLGVDD
+285 TLKDFGLGGDD
-296 AGSGGGKSTFYLALA
+296 VGSGGGGGKSTFYLALA

-324 FTNKRGMMLVE
+324 FTNKRGTLLVE

-350 NNKNSNGNIEG
+350 NSNNNNIEG
-361 DVLKSSSGS
+361 DVLKSSSAR
-370 RKSNFADGKIG
+370 RKSSFADGKIG

-393 MGFRA
+393 MGVRA
-398 LLLTLRAIYYG
+398 MLLTLRAIYYG

-417 VVGVVL
+417 VVGVML
-423 ARLILL
+423 ARFILL
-429 RLPKLVFFD
+429 RLPKLVFLD
-438 AFSSSEGAEKNT
+438 AFSSSESAEKNSA
-450 TTTTTNSS
+450 TTNSS

-484 VSLSILDGVR
+484 VSLSVLDGVR

-512 IRALLRT
+512 IRALVRT

-545 GFAFFSSAVVAAKF
+545 GFAFFFSAVVAAKF

-565 EQDLNKHLEESSGK
+565 ERDLNKHLEESSGK

-647 MDAL
+647 TDAL